1 MCKFVD
7 APHHLCVYRKCS
19 ECGVER
25 VGRRLRECLGMNVGK
40 KVDWSKWEYVKEGK
54 SLRMEKVTKSGT
66 VDECVS
72 ELLQELGPLSR
83 HVFNAE
89 WQRKPLQSLK
99 KELPEGWALATC
111 DFAENFLC
119 RFQDEPQSAHWAYR
133 QVTLFPVVVFSR
145 SGCGELRR
153 DSLVFL
159 SDDVRHDAHLAQVCV
174 QQVLQYLS
182 GIVDSLKKVVLV
194 SDGCAAQFKSK
205 LPFLFLSHT
214 QVLNSSKVAI
224 EKVFFGAR
232 HSKNDCDWCRDAVK
246 RAVARD
252 IASERVTVRNA
263 QDMYT
268 HCCKVLSA
276 SAEAGN
282 CCHKVQQF
290 FLIEKHQLER
300 KVNSSMLTTVPGSR
314 KMHHLRALAPGVL
327 ATRQL
332 SCFCSSC
339 MLDQYQSCLAADHVD
354 EWEIVKLKYSGPN
367 NCMPCIGPA
376 PLTPEKA
383 EMMQPLPSEASEV
396 SSDSELEIPGQFSS
410 DTESPVV
417 SESEWTDNEERE
429 TNQPAETDSRPQTD
443 QPTVFDQPTE
453 TDRITFFSCIGGELD
468 GCNTFAEVQLVTQRW
483 KEEMKRYVLPFPS
496 VSGNEEVCA
505 AFSICVRQ

>member
-1 MCKFVD
+1 MC
-7 APHHLCVYRKCS
+7 AAS
-19 ECGVER
+19 A
-25 VGRRLRECLGMNVGK
+25 
-40 KVDWSKWEYVKEGK
+40 
-54 SLRMEKVTKSGT
+54 T
-66 VDECVS
+66 V
-72 ELLQELGPLSR
+72 P
-83 HVFNAE
+83 
-89 WQRKPLQSLK
+89 
-99 KELPEGWALATC
+99 
-111 DFAENFLC
+111 
-119 RFQDEPQSAHWAYR
+119 
-133 QVTLFPVVVFSR
+133 
-145 SGCGELRR
+145 
-153 DSLVFL
+153 
-159 SDDVRHDAHLAQVCV
+159 
-174 QQVLQYLS
+174 
-182 GIVDSLKKVVLV
+182 GIVDTLKKVVLV

-224 EKVFFGAR
+224 ENVFFGA
-232 HSKNDCDWCRDAVK
+232 HHGKNDGDWCGAAVK

-263 QDMYT
+263 QNMYT

-276 SAEAGN
+276 SVEAGN

-314 KMHHLRALAPGVL
+314 KIHHLRALAPGVL

-339 MLDQYQSCLAADHVD
+339 MLDQYQSCFAADHVD
-354 EWEIVKLKYSGPN
+354 EWAIVKLKYSGPN
-367 NCMPCIGPA
+367 NCMPCISPA

-417 SESEWTDNEERE
+417 SESEWTDNKERE
-429 TNQPAETDSRPQTD
+429 MNQQTETDSQPQTD
-443 QPTVFDQPTE
+443 QPTEFDQPTE

-483 KEEMKRYVLPFPS
+483 KEEMKRYVLPFS
-496 VSGNEEVCA
+496 V
-505 AFSICVRQ
+505 CVRQ